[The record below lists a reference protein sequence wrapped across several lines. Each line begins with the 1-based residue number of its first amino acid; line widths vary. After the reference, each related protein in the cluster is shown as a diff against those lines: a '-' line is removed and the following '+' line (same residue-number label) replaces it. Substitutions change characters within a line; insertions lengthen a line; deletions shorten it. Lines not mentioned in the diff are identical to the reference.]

1 MSAYGGPEIADT
13 NLLLHLDAT
22 NTKSYPGTGA
32 TWFDLSGN
40 ANNFTMNGSL
50 TYSSTNGF
58 SGFTQ
63 TTRWYR
69 NSTSWPVNLKT
80 SQGGSGY
87 TTLVWCK
94 VNGSSG
100 WQKIIG
106 NGDEQ
111 GYIDLYIRDA
121 TTRYYQE
128 DGSSLFYNNN
138 ISVANDSFALTAGT
152 WYLLGST
159 NLNGGTLTNPTDQF
173 GIGAEGD
180 AVYSYPFNGNIAV
193 VTLFARVLT
202 SAEIIAYYSAFRGRF
217 GL

>member
-1 MSAYGGPEIADT
+1 MSVYGGPEIADT

-22 NTKSYPGTGA
+22 NTRSYPGTGT
-32 TWFDLSGN
+32 TWYDLSGN
-40 ANNFTMNGSL
+40 SNNFTMGGSL

-58 SGFTQ
+58 SGFTS

-69 NSTSWPVNLKT
+69 NSTSWPSNLKT

-111 GYIDLYIRDA
+111 NYIDLYIQNGSTLYHR
-121 TTRYYQE
+121 E
-128 DGSSLFYNNN
+128 DGSSLFYNDN
-138 ISVANDSFALTAGT
+138 ISVAHATFSLTAGT

-159 NLNGGTLTNPTDQF
+159 NSNGGTVTNPTDQF

-180 AVYSYPFNGNIAV
+180 AAFSYPFNGNIAV
-193 VTLFARVLT
+193 VTIYSRVL
-202 SAEIIAYYSAFRGRF
+202 SAAEIISYYSSFRGRF

>member
-1 MSAYGGPEIADT
+1 MSAHGGPEIADT

-22 NTKSYPGTGA
+22 NPKSYPGTGE
-32 TWFDLSGN
+32 TWYDLSGN
-40 ANNFTMNGSL
+40 ANNFTMNGTL

-87 TTLVWCK
+87 TTLAWCK
-94 VNGSSG
+94 TNGSSG
-100 WQKIIG
+100 WQKIMG

-111 GYIDLYIRDA
+111 GYIDLYLRSG
-121 TTRYYQE
+121 TTNYYQE
-128 DGSSLFYNNN
+128 DGSTLFYNANN
-138 ISVANDSFALTAGT
+138 TVTNNSFALTANT

-159 NLNGGTLTNPTDQF
+159 SSNSGTLNNPTDQF

-180 AVYSYPFNGNIAV
+180 AVYGYPFNGNIAM

-202 SAEIIAYYSAFRGRF
+202 STEIIAYYNAFRSRF